1 MIIMPTYE
9 YRCKDCNHKFEIILS
24 YQEYENAP
32 VSCPD
37 CGGSNPG
44 RIIRPVRISRAEKA
58 RLNSLAD
65 PGVLDGLDDDPQTL
79 GKMMREMS
87 RELGEDMGSEF
98 DEVVDR
104 LEKGQSPEE
113 IEQDLP
119 DLGAD
124 GGIPGP
130 SLND

>member
-1 MIIMPTYE
+1 MPTYE
-9 YRCKDCNHKFEIILS
+9 YQCKDCNHKFEKILS
-24 YQEYENAP
+24 YQDYET
-32 VSCPD
+32 VSISCPA
-37 CGGSNPG
+37 CEGPNSK

-58 RLNSLAD
+58 RLDSLAD
-65 PGVLDGLDDDPQTL
+65 PSMLEGLDDDPQTL
-79 GKMMREMS
+79 GKMMRDMS

-113 IEQDLP
+113 IERDLP

-130 SLND
+130 SIDD